1 MIECIT
7 KDTVLTILASH
18 YGKAK
23 TSKEENLIATIYH
36 EEQDATPVRY
46 LPERNAHMDKL
57 MEDSGW
63 E

>member
-18 YGKAK
+18 YAKA
-23 TSKEENLIATIYH
+23 TPHEENLIMKIYH
-36 EEQDATPVRY
+36 EVKDVEPVRY
-46 LPERNAHMDKL
+46 LPEYNQQMDKL
-57 MEDSGW
+57 LKDCGW

>member
-18 YGKAK
+18 YAKAK
-23 TSKEENLIATIYH
+23 PNEENLIMAIYH
-36 EEQDATPVRY
+36 EVKDVEPVRY
-46 LPERNAHMDKL
+46 LPERNPTMEKL
-57 MEDSGW
+57 LTECGF

>member
-18 YGKAK
+18 YAKA
-23 TSKEENLIATIYH
+23 TPNEENLIMAIYH
-36 EEQDATPVRY
+36 EVKDVTPVRY
-46 LPERNAHMDKL
+46 LPERNAHMEKL
-57 MEDSGW
+57 LEECGF

>member
-36 EEQDATPVRY
+36 EVQDATPVRY
-46 LPERNAHMDKL
+46 LPERNAKMDKL

>member
-36 EEQDATPVRY
+36 EVQDVTPVRY
-46 LPERNAHMDKL
+46 LPEYNQKMDKL
-57 MEDSGW
+57 LKDSGW

>member
-36 EEQDATPVRY
+36 EVQDATPVRY
-46 LPERNAHMDKL
+46 LPERNPKMEKL
-57 MEDSGW
+57 LTECGF